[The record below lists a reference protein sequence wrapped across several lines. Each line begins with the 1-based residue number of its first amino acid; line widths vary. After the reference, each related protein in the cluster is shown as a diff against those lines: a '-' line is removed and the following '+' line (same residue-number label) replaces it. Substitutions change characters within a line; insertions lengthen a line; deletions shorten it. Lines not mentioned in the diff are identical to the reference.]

1 MKPANQLWQE
11 LNKHKYNC
19 PVCCFN
25 SFNRAHYLRHR
36 NSSKHFLLTEF
47 KSQCPRDIRI
57 LIASFLPLY
66 KVIRLK
72 QIGPYALKLAWR
84 RPARYEHLPDRVLPS
99 LTFGDQP
106 IASPPAQ
113 TAGGITWTID
123 SELDPIYGLLL

>member
-1 MKPANQLWQE
+1 MKPAGELWQE
-11 LNKHKYNC
+11 LNKNKYNC

-84 RPARYEHLPDRVLPS
+84 QPARYNLRHSP
-99 LTFGDQP
+99 TFVEQP

-113 TAGGITWTID
+113 TAGGVTWIID